1 MHLRSVISARVLIAV
16 AALFVPLSVFGQT
29 LVVNPTSLNVSAAAG
44 SSVPSQ
50 NVTISRSGG
59 GALRWS
65 INSLVNWVQVSPV
78 KGTDSGAVTVNFGTN
93 RPTSSGTYPIFTVK
107 SQSQSA
113 TVSVNLTVVG
123 GAPVV
128 PSLVVTCPA
137 DISVTSPDGSGVVVN
152 YPAATTSGGVAPVS
166 VTGSPASGS
175 LFPVGPT
182 SVTVTARSN
191 DGQIAT
197 CGFSVTV
204 TSTGGGSTTW
214 TVCANEGGTCA
225 FSGTQQVRYG
235 ANGLYAYKTLTGGTA
250 CTNAVFGDP
259 APGLPK
265 QCAIGGTSVAPPPP
279 PPPPPSSG
287 YGPQSTITCPA
298 GAVDITPGQPI
309 QTAVNNNAGAT
320 TFCLRAGV
328 HYLTSSITP
337 KTGNTFVGEYG
348 AILDGSNWST
358 TDSTQAAFRAHNQD
372 IDYVTIRNL
381 VIRKMPQKGIH
392 AFYWLTPDHWTVEYN
407 EIAEN
412 KTGILFPD
420 HSMIRN
426 NYIHHNYDDPSATDP
441 GRRGGGYVGYYASY
455 TTFENNEIAYNGKE
469 QKIMESVSVTFR
481 NNFVHHNQADG
492 IWYDG
497 GNPSALIEGNR
508 VEDNARNGIFY
519 EASNGSIIRNNTVRR
534 SGDTGIFIST
544 SQNADIYGNTLED
557 NFRAITYFVNCGGM
571 VGRTIDLQNNSAHDN
586 SIRVGTQ
593 SGAFA
598 TGMSYTGDCSATQVN
613 TYHSGAKN
621 LRFTHNTYDVPDA
634 GGWYWLWNGMKQWFQ
649 WQGIPQDL
657 DGTVQ

>member
-1 MHLRSVISARVLIAV
+1 MRT
-16 AALFVPLSVFGQT
+16 QT
-29 LVVNPTSLNVSAAAG
+29 LIV
-44 SSVPSQ
+44 
-50 NVTISRSGG
+50 
-59 GALRWS
+59 
-65 INSLVNWVQVSPV
+65 
-78 KGTDSGAVTVNFGTN
+78 
-93 RPTSSGTYPIFTVK
+93 
-107 SQSQSA
+107 
-113 TVSVNLTVVG
+113 
-123 GAPVV
+123 
-128 PSLVVTCPA
+128 
-137 DISVTSPDGSGVVVN
+137 
-152 YPAATTSGGVAPVS
+152 
-166 VTGSPASGS
+166 S
-175 LFPVGPT
+175 LFLCLLT
-182 SVTVTARSN
+182 LLIFSTRASAQTA
-191 DGQIAT
+191 
-197 CGFSVTV
+197 
-204 TSTGGGSTTW
+204 W
-214 TVCANEGGTCA
+214 TFCANEGGTCK

-235 ANGLYAYKTLTGGTA
+235 ANSLYAYKTLTGGTA

-259 APGLPK
+259 APGVAK
-265 QCAIGGTSVAPPPP
+265 QCAIDSSASSPAPAPQPVAP
-279 PPPPPSSG
+279 SSTSA
-287 YGPQSTITCPA
+287 YGPQPTITCPS
-298 GAVDITPGQPI
+298 GAIDVWPGQPI
-309 QTAVNNNAGAT
+309 QTAVNNYPGST

-328 HYLTSSITP
+328 HYLTSSVTP

-348 AILDGSNWST
+348 AILDGSSWST
-358 TDSTQAAFRAHNQD
+358 SDSTQAAFRAHNQD

-392 AFYWLTPDHWTVEYN
+392 AFYWLTPDHWTIEYN
-407 EIAEN
+407 EIAEA

-544 SQNADIYGNTLED
+544 SQNADIYGNTVEN

-571 VGRTIDLQNNSAHDN
+571 VGRDIDLQNNSAHDN
-586 SIRVGTQ
+586 TIRLGTQ

-598 TGMSYTGDCSATQVN
+598 TGMSYTSDCTATQVT
-613 TYHSGAKN
+613 TYHSGSKN
-621 LRFTHNTYDVPDA
+621 LRFTHNTYYVPDV

>member
-1 MHLRSVISARVLIAV
+1 MKLRSLLFFVFAVGLSMLVLPAESSA
-16 AALFVPLSVFGQT
+16 Q
-29 LVVNPTSLNVSAAAG
+29 
-44 SSVPSQ
+44 
-50 NVTISRSGG
+50 
-59 GALRWS
+59 
-65 INSLVNWVQVSPV
+65 
-78 KGTDSGAVTVNFGTN
+78 
-93 RPTSSGTYPIFTVK
+93 
-107 SQSQSA
+107 
-113 TVSVNLTVVG
+113 
-123 GAPVV
+123 
-128 PSLVVTCPA
+128 
-137 DISVTSPDGSGVVVN
+137 
-152 YPAATTSGGVAPVS
+152 
-166 VTGSPASGS
+166 
-175 LFPVGPT
+175 
-182 SVTVTARSN
+182 
-191 DGQIAT
+191 
-197 CGFSVTV
+197 
-204 TSTGGGSTTW
+204 TW
-214 TVCANEGGTCA
+214 TLCAREGGTCT

-235 ANGLYAYKTLTGGTA
+235 ANGLYAYKTLTGSTACTNAVFGDPAPNMAKQCDTQTTSTAPTSWSVCANEGGTCTFSGTQQVRYGANGLYAYKTLTGSTACTNAVFGDPAPGVGKQCATGGSGGTTPTPPPTSGWSLCANEGGTCAFSGTQQVRYGANSLYAYQTLTGGTA

-259 APGLPK
+259 APGVAK
-265 QCAIGGTSVAPPPP
+265 QCAIDSSASSPAPAPQPVAP
-279 PPPPPSSG
+279 SSTSA
-287 YGPQSTITCPA
+287 YGPQPTITCPS
-298 GAVDITPGQPI
+298 GAIDVWPGQPI
-309 QTAVNNNAGAT
+309 QTAVNNYPGST

-328 HYLTSSITP
+328 HYLTSSVTP

-348 AILDGSNWST
+348 AILDGSSWST
-358 TDSTQAAFRAHNQD
+358 SDSTQAAFRAHNQD

-392 AFYWLTPDHWTVEYN
+392 AFYWLTPDHWTIEYN
-407 EIAEN
+407 EIAEA

-497 GNPSALIEGNR
+497 GNPDALIESNR
-508 VEDNARNGIFY
+508 VEDNTRNGIFY
-519 EASNGSIIRNNTVRR
+519 EASNGSTIRNNTVRR

-544 SQNADIYGNTLED
+544 SQNAQIYSNTVED

-571 VGRTIDLQNNSAHDN
+571 VGRDIDLQNNWAFDN

-598 TGMSYTGDCSATQVN
+598 TGMSYTGDCSSTQVN
-613 TYHSGAKN
+613 TYFNGSKN
-621 LRFTHNTYDVPDA
+621 LRFSHNTYDVPDA

-649 WQGIPQDL
+649 WQGVPQDT
-657 DGTVQ
+657 DGSVQ